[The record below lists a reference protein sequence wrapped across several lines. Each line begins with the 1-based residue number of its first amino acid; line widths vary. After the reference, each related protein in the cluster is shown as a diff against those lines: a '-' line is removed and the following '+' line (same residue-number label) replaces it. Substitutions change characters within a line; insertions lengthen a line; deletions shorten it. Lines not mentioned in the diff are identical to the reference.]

1 MCIKLVHVTDIRN
14 QGPEM
19 WNWDGVFP
27 IMQAVFCIIQ
37 GFLPGFILKLFTMV
51 IPYLVTCFSAIE
63 GHVSLSRLE
72 TTAATKF
79 YYFVVINVFF
89 GSILTGSAF
98 SELQL
103 FVGQSSLV
111 G

>member
-1 MCIKLVHVTDIRN
+1 M
-14 QGPEM
+14 
-19 WNWDGVFP
+19 VFFP
-27 IMQAVFCIIQ
+27 SCRQFFASFIQ

>member
-1 MCIKLVHVTDIRN
+1 
-14 QGPEM
+14 
-19 WNWDGVFP
+19 
-27 IMQAVFCIIQ
+27 
-37 GFLPGFILKLFTMV
+37 
-51 IPYLVTCFSAIE
+51 
-63 GHVSLSRLE
+63 VSLSRLE